1 VIEKRESHVPP
12 VPGEAKEHR
21 TVSRVMTILELVSR
35 SANGLSLAQLA
46 AALDAP
52 RSSVHYIVKGLVAT
66 GYLTE
71 NGAYTLGPAVGTLLA
86 AHTPQVDRVARE
98 SMESLHGRFD
108 ETVTLCV
115 RIGESVV
122 NIDII
127 ESTQPIR
134 FSPAL
139 HVRRPLFPSTAGKCF
154 LAYTDQWFRDTY
166 LDTRIEEPEKRRLA
180 HEELERITRDGIA
193 FASKEV
199 TPDLG
204 GVAAPVFHGEK
215 HVAVLTVAGPRTRI
229 DLRLEEIA
237 DAAITEARHVAERLT
252 AQ

>member
-35 SANGLSLAQLA
+35 SANGMSLAQLA

-86 AHTPQVDRVARE
+86 TQQPPVDRVARP
-98 SMESLHGRFD
+98 SLESLHSLFD

-154 LAYTDQWFRDTY
+154 LAYADQRFRDSY
-166 LDTRIEEPEKRRLA
+166 LDTHIDEPEKRLQAR
-180 HEELERITRDGIA
+180 EELDRIAREGIGY
-193 FASKEV
+193 ASEEV

-204 GVAAPVFHGEK
+204 GVAVPVFHRDK

-229 DLRLEEIA
+229 DIQLEKIA
-237 DAAITEARHVAERLT
+237 DAAKTEARHVAERMM